1 MCLKELYETKY
12 DPLSI
17 SYTVLSGEDK
27 IIHREIYYSLN
38 QWFSLLSFLILV
50 ISVSYTV
57 KKKSFSSRTV
67 YFDGE
72 KLFS

>member
-27 IIHREIYYSLN
+27 IIHREIYYSLD
-38 QWFSLLSFLILV
+38 QFSLLSIHILV
-50 ISVSYTV
+50 TSVSYTA
-57 KKKSFSSRTV
+57 KKKSFSSQ
-67 YFDGE
+67 FF
-72 KLFS
+72 LL